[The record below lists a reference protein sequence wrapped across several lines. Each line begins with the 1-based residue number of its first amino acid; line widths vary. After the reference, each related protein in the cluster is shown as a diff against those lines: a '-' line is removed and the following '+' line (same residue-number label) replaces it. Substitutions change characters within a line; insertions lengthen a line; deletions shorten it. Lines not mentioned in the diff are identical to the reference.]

1 MHAVIAGPDDDGL
14 GDALEAEGVETKR
27 VEGVASRPAL
37 EEGGIHD
44 ADLFVL
50 TDVTQATA
58 IPVAK
63 DVNDAV
69 KVVVYDEDTIPE
81 FARGQAD
88 LILDPNL
95 LAPAS
100 VAEQLV
106 AE

>member
-1 MHAVIAGPDDDGL
+1 MRAVIAGPDDDEL
-14 GDALEAEGVETKR
+14 GKALETEGVETTR
-27 VEGVASRPAL
+27 VDGVASRPAL

-50 TDVTQATA
+50 TDVSQATA

-63 DVNDAV
+63 DVNDAL

-88 LILDPNL
+88 LIVDPNL
-95 LAPAS
+95 LDPAI
-100 VAEQLV
+100 VADELV
-106 AE
+106 TE